1 MLIATIF
8 ARHGTMTPVLRL
20 KFDQGFNNCALAD
33 QPESVSAAQ
42 WRMRLDEDYAEAAK
56 AFDV

>member
-8 ARHGTMTPVLRL
+8 ARHGDARSASEIRSRL
-20 KFDQGFNNCALAD
+20 QQLCALAD

-42 WRMRLDEDYAEAAK
+42 WRMRLDEDSAEAAK
-56 AFDV
+56 AIDV